1 MGNISYYAIK
11 TIVLQKIKEFFFEF
25 QYTIIAPLVST
36 LLFVLILSTIS
47 NYYSLSEK
55 NYNYINFVVPG
66 IIIMVVMQTSYQNIS
81 ESLVFMKQI
90 GSFNDYLFSPISR
103 SEILLAFLI
112 SSIFIGLFVGLF
124 NAFVL
129 SFFVSFN
136 YFNIYLITYYI
147 ILTSI
152 VFSSIGAI
160 VGFLS
165 FTWDAQ
171 STVFNFVVIPIS
183 LLSGTFFSIESFDD
197 KWMFLF
203 EYNPFY
209 YLVMNFRKAF
219 NENYII
225 YFYNEFF
232 VLVFVLIL
240 FMFSLFIFNKGY
252 RVIN

>member
-1 MGNISYYAIK
+1 M
-11 TIVLQKIKEFFFEF
+11 F
-25 QYTIIAPLVST
+25 
-36 LLFVLILSTIS
+36 
-47 NYYSLSEK
+47 
-55 NYNYINFVVPG
+55 
-66 IIIMVVMQTSYQNIS
+66 
-81 ESLVFMKQI
+81 
-90 GSFNDYLFSPISR
+90 
-103 SEILLAFLI
+103 AFLI

-124 NAFVL
+124 NVFVL
-129 SFFVSFN
+129 TFFVSFN

-232 VLVFVLIL
+232 VILFVLIL
-240 FMFSLFIFNKGY
+240 FMISLFIFNKGY